1 MNGIVANTL
10 LRHGTDT
17 PNAANDVPY
26 QTTYLITGANRG
38 LPHPPFLTNLPAV

>member
-1 MNGIVANTL
+1 MNGAMANTL
-10 LRHGTDT
+10 LRHGADT

-38 LPHPPFLTNLPAV
+38 LPPTLFPHQHPLN